1 MTKGYFR
8 HVSRKFASRRF
19 EECIKDISSK
29 FLKSFKGVS
38 RVFQMC
44 FKEVSRKCSRC
55 FREVSSC
62 MSLIAA
68 TEQKEGLFNISVTL
82 STMILH
88 LT

>member
-19 EECIKDISSK
+19 EECIKDISRK

-44 FKEVSRKCSRC
+44 FKEVQ
-55 FREVSSC
+55 ENVQDVSKKFH
-62 MSLIAA
+62 IACLSSQLL
-68 TEQKEGLFNISVTL
+68 EQKEGLF
-82 STMILH
+82 
-88 LT
+88 